1 MRCLHVD
8 GDSDLLSLLPDEDL
22 VSVLLPG
29 DRLLSLLV
37 LDLDE
42 LLLCDLPLGDLDL
55 VLEDLLFLEARLDLE
70 TRLVMEALLVFEALL
85 LLDDLLV
92 LEGDLLCLRD
102 EGVPDLLLSLLWDIN
117 RPPALPLPLEG
128 DDELSGVPHD
138 LLSCLLEPVL
148 ILGGRGDGDSVWLV
162 VLVGLLKKCGSN
174 SGWDKI

>member
-8 GDSDLLSLLPDEDL
+8 GDSDLLYLLTDEDL

-29 DRLLSLLV
+29 DRLLSLLLV
-37 LDLDE
+37 LALDE
-42 LLLCDLPLGDLDL
+42 LLLSDLSLGDLDL

-70 TRLVMEALLVFEALL
+70 TRLVLEPLLDFEALL

-92 LEGDLLCLRD
+92 LEGDLLCLRA
-102 EGVPDLLLSLLWDIN
+102 EGVLDLLLLLLRGIN

-138 LLSCLLEPVL
+138 LLSVF
-148 ILGGRGDGDSVWLV
+148 
-162 VLVGLLKKCGSN
+162 
-174 SGWDKI
+174 